1 MKPWIT
7 NRLGELLGVEDD
19 VVIEYVFNQLE
30 EKVSYDFVPS
40 NCITGALVLGSGSQI
55 CTD

>member
-30 EKVSYDFVPS
+30 EKVSNDFVAS
-40 NCITGALVLGSGSQI
+40 ASLTETFV
-55 CTD
+55 